1 MPVLGPDRAQIRVFT
16 YKEGLLSTVAHDLQ
30 IAVRRFQITVED
42 TPEGITV
49 RAEIDAGS
57 LEVVSAMKAGALDPG
72 TLKDK
77 DKAEIA
83 GNIRD
88 DVLHVSRHP
97 SIRFES
103 TSLEASTLRGRLTLH
118 GATREITL
126 SLQDSPGRRRAELK
140 LDQRDFGIKPYSA
153 LLGALKVQPV
163 VKVEIELPWP

>member
-30 IAVRRFQITVED
+30 LAARRFQITVE
-42 TPEGITV
+42 GATV
-49 RAEIDAGS
+49 RAEIDPAS

-83 GNIRD
+83 GNLRD

-103 TSLEASTLRGRLTLH
+103 TALDATTLRGRLTLH
-118 GATREITL
+118 GATREIAL
-126 SLQDSPGRRRAELK
+126 SLQDSPGRRRAEVK